1 MNEPTAPSRIVL
13 ASDMS
18 ARCDRALDRAA
29 QLAQAW
35 HSDLVVVHAVH
46 AAEVAERDRLS
57 GATPSWRRPE
67 SWVTTL
73 ERRLRDDL
81 AAEGVAAMS
90 QVVVGAPAEAL
101 LAAAGGDGAALIV
114 LGIAKDA
121 RTDRIQLGSTV
132 DNLVR
137 QSPVPV
143 PVLNVR
149 SRPRA
154 PYRHVVVAT
163 DFSPSSRQAL
173 RLAAR
178 WFGGARLT
186 LFHAYTPPGATLTGT
201 GAASDV
207 WRTAITQECDAHL
220 AEAGLGTDPALQYL
234 IEEGRPEALLAD
246 FVAHSDADLV
256 ALGAPARTGIART
269 LLGST
274 AENLLH
280 ALDCDALVVRGA

>member
-1 MNEPTAPSRIVL
+1 MNEPTVPSRIVL

-18 ARCDRALDRAA
+18 ARCDRALGRAA

-35 HSDLVVVHAVH
+35 RSDLAVVHAVH

-73 ERRLRDDL
+73 ERQLRAEL
-81 AAEGVAAMS
+81 ATEGIAAS
-90 QVVVGAPAEAL
+90 SEVVVGAPAEAL
-101 LAAAGGDGAALIV
+101 LAAAGDDGAALIV

-121 RTDRIQLGSTV
+121 RRERLQLGSTV
-132 DNLVR
+132 DHLVR
-137 QSPVPV
+137 KSPV

-149 SRPRA
+149 SRPRT

-178 WFGGARLT
+178 WFGDARLT
-186 LFHAYTPPGATLTGT
+186 LFHAYTPPGATLTSPS
-201 GAASDV
+201 AANDT

-220 AEAGLGTDPALQYL
+220 AEAGLDTDTALQCL

-246 FVAHSDADLV
+246 YVAHSDADLV
-256 ALGAPARTGIART
+256 ALGAPGRTGLART

-280 ALDCDALVVRGA
+280 ALDCDTLVVRGA